1 MGRPYSIQDIKDFF
15 HKGDTRSVQLKK
27 SIVSCLFIKVISVII
42 SLLMVPMCIHYIN
55 AEQYGIWLTLST
67 MVFWLGFFDIGLS
80 NGLRNKFAEAKA
92 KGDSILAREYVSTT
106 FFMLTLIFVVIWL
119 FFVIGN
125 NFINWN
131 KFFHLGYDSVG
142 ELNNLFVIIISYFCL
157 QNVIKIL
164 STIFISDQHPA
175 WASFF
180 DMLGQFLAL
189 LIIWVMMQL
198 IPGSLMKLGIV
209 LCFAPLLVWVI
220 ANIIFFRGRYKMYSP
235 SIKYVKFIC
244 IKDIL
249 NLGLQFFIIQISCII
264 QFQTANFII
273 AYYFSVL
280 DVTIYN
286 IVYKYF
292 NVLAMTFTIFLA
304 PFWSAVTDAWTR
316 KEFEWIRNAT
326 RKYLLIAM
334 AFTFLGV
341 VLMFV
346 APCLLKLWVGE
357 VASGI
362 DLRLIVICFIY
373 VAITLY
379 TTLYVNIL
387 NGMGILRVQYI
398 LALISP
404 FVYLGAS
411 YFLINYWNLGTY
423 SIYIA
428 LILSNINGYVAPFQ
442 YYRLMRE
449 KRNYAHLKTMTDIN
463 F

>member
-1 MGRPYSIQDIKDFF
+1 
-15 HKGDTRSVQLKK
+15 
-27 SIVSCLFIKVISVII
+27 
-42 SLLMVPMCIHYIN
+42 
-55 AEQYGIWLTLST
+55 
-67 MVFWLGFFDIGLS
+67 
-80 NGLRNKFAEAKA
+80 
-92 KGDSILAREYVSTT
+92 
-106 FFMLTLIFVVIWL
+106 
-119 FFVIGN
+119 
-125 NFINWN
+125 
-131 KFFHLGYDSVG
+131 
-142 ELNNLFVIIISYFCL
+142 
-157 QNVIKIL
+157 
-164 STIFISDQHPA
+164 
-175 WASFF
+175 
-180 DMLGQFLAL
+180 
-189 LIIWVMMQL
+189 
-198 IPGSLMKLGIV
+198 
-209 LCFAPLLVWVI
+209 
-220 ANIIFFRGRYKMYSP
+220 MYSP
-235 SIKYVKFIC
+235 SIKYVKFIR